1 MKALFVMRIT
11 LGMVDFEEEEE
22 EEKYDDEKD
31 EKDEEDE
38 AKLWQARVKLDKDW
52 WWWFGCGRISRQV
65 FRSFHPRCKVL
76 HRSKL
81 FTKTSQ
87 EEKRES
93 L

>member
-1 MKALFVMRIT
+1 MMRIT

-52 WWWFGCGRISRQV
+52 
-65 FRSFHPRCKVL
+65 
-76 HRSKL
+76 
-81 FTKTSQ
+81 
-87 EEKRES
+87 
-93 L
+93 

>member
-1 MKALFVMRIT
+1 MRIT

-52 WWWFGCGRISRQV
+52 
-65 FRSFHPRCKVL
+65 
-76 HRSKL
+76 
-81 FTKTSQ
+81 
-87 EEKRES
+87 
-93 L
+93 